1 MWNMIKYREMVV
13 WEVAEFLTHPRL
25 VLCSRKVAKSR
36 LMEAQD
42 FFFFCGVW
50 LGLGNIPW

>member
-1 MWNMIKYREMVV
+1 MEVREVPDLLNAPEAGAMQQEGGKVQ
-13 WEVAEFLTHPRL
+13 ADGSTEFI
-25 VLCSRKVAKSR
+25 
-36 LMEAQD
+36 